1 MRKLKILLILLIII
15 NIILASILIID
26 IQLFESPDI
35 LIEVNILDAN
45 SDELIIES
53 NIKIINPN
61 SYDLIISDLYIES
74 KTKDG
79 KKIGDIVIQGGKIS
93 SNGEKNFYSTDSY
106 KFKSN
111 DLDLIENTI
120 SARVGVNILGFI
132 TKTIPIKISA
142 ISSFDEFLERL
153 SPPDIN
159 INFTF
164 DKLTEKGLKFSNSVV
179 IYNPTSF
186 ELNIDSIYLVITT
199 EYNKNVGNIEILGG
213 KIKPKSLE
221 VFSSNGVIEFD
232 ALDAE
237 TLWMNV
243 SGVAGVK
250 IAGVSKNISFSTDT
264 SFSIPDIKSFIFVNE
279 SVDISLPV
287 HFKFTPSG
295 IVATVGLRFYNP
307 SEIPLVAEDLV
318 YSISRVDNEIISVL
332 GEEKMES
339 YEITPKEA
347 VYIKTQIL
355 IPYVNYL
362 FSGSLRILPDW
373 IVLKIS
379 GNFSIAGTRQV
390 IPISLN
396 AYFDPHF
403 LRSSDFVIT

>member
-26 IQLFESPDI
+26 IQLFKSPDI
-35 LIEVNILDAN
+35 LIGVNILDVN
-45 SDELIIES
+45 SEELVIES

-61 SYDLIISDLYIES
+61 NFDLIISDLDIES

-79 KKIGDIVIQGGKIS
+79 KKIGNIVIQGGKIPL
-93 SNGEKNFYSTDSY
+93 NGEKNFNSTDSL

-111 DLDLIENTI
+111 NLDLIENTI
-120 SARVGVNILGFI
+120 SARVGVNIFGFI
-132 TKTIPIKISA
+132 TKTIPIKITV
-142 ISSFDEFLERL
+142 ISSFNEFLERL
-153 SPPDIN
+153 SPPDVN

-164 DKLTEKGLKFSNSVV
+164 DKLTENGLNFSTSVV

-186 ELNIDSIYLVITT
+186 EFNIDTIYLIITT
-199 EYNKNVGNIEILGG
+199 EYNKNVGSIEILGG

-221 VFSSNGVIEFD
+221 VFSSNGVIGFNAFD
-232 ALDAE
+232 AK
-237 TLWMNV
+237 TLWMNI

-250 IAGVSKNISFSTDT
+250 IAGVSKNISFSTGA
-264 SFSIPDIKSFIFVNE
+264 SFGIPDIKSFIFVNE

-287 HFKFTPSG
+287 HFKFTPFG

-307 SEIPLVAEDLV
+307 SEIPLVTEDLV
-318 YSISRVDNEIISVL
+318 YSISRVDSEKISVL

-339 YEITPKEA
+339 YEITPKET
-347 VYIKTQIL
+347 VYKKTQIL
-355 IPYVNYL
+355 IPYVKYL
-362 FSGSLRILPDW
+362 FSSSLRILPDW
-373 IVLKIS
+373 IVLKIT

-390 IPISLN
+390 IPISFN